1 MMGPLVLFAAAMCL
15 TPGPNVIMVM
25 ASAVNFGF
33 RRAVPHIL
41 GISVGFGLMVV
52 AIGLGLAGL
61 FEAEP
66 ALHAAVKYLG
76 AGYLLY
82 LAWRIARSRPAAA
95 SDERAKPI
103 GFAEAAL
110 FQWLNP
116 KGWATAIGAFVTYTA
131 VGGETWK
138 QTVDRGGGP
147 GGRLLPVCRPVGGI
161 RCRPVPASR
170 NGEGPYRLQ
179 LVDGGAPGPLPRAGL
194 LLVGG
199 FLRI

>member
-1 MMGPLVLFAAAMCL
+1 MDGIKIGPLVLFAAAMCL
-15 TPGPNVIMVM
+15 TPGPNVVMVM

-41 GISVGFGLMVV
+41 GISVGFGVMVA

-61 FEAEP
+61 FEALP
-66 ALHAAVKYLG
+66 ALHAAVRYLG
-76 AGYLLY
+76 AAYLLY
-82 LAWRIARSRPAAA
+82 LAWRIGGSPASTT
-95 SDERAKPI
+95 SDERSKPI

-138 QTVDRGGGP
+138 QATVVAAVLTAACCLSVVLWAAFGAGLSRFLATA
-147 GGRLLPVCRPVGGI
+147 RIRAVFNWSMAALLVLSLLPVFVW
-161 RCRPVPASR
+161 
-170 NGEGPYRLQ
+170 
-179 LVDGGAPGPLPRAGL
+179 
-194 LLVGG
+194 
-199 FLRI
+199 

>member
-138 QTVDRGGGP
+138 QTSIVAAVLATACCLSVVLWAAFGAGLS
-147 GGRLLPVCRPVGGI
+147 RLLATAKV
-161 RCRPVPASR
+161 
-170 NGEGPYRLQ
+170 
-179 LVDGGAPGPLPRAGL
+179 RAVFNWSMAA
-194 LLVGG
+194 LLVLSLVPV
-199 FLRI
+199 FFW